1 MKALKIKK
9 SDHTKPKPQTS
20 RAEKI
25 PFYIFMSSI
34 AFILIS
40 LVLIYLV
47 DLRNLWGT
55 RDVLYF
61 WDERSIRFIS
71 TRPFMFNHLYCN
83 RGIAEIFQWILLGG
97 AALISMF
104 ISGLMYNRNRII
116 LLFWAIMSAA
126 FTLMLIEDAG
136 DPRHTISTYF
146 GLLFNSDI
154 APKMVEGVYFT
165 ILAAIPIYA
174 LLQYRKP
181 VMADSRTA
189 RYIVIGF
196 IGYATAA
203 IFSFAGDFTVQSD
216 ESLYIWAGGKI
227 RSVMLLISDK
237 QTAVQWSLYENEQKW
252 PAVNYFLMDSM
263 VEESIELMAAAAFCA
278 SAVAFLLY
286 VRRTYSL

>member
-1 MKALKIKK
+1 MMKALKIKK
-9 SDHTKPKPQTS
+9 SDHTKPELKAS
-20 RAEKI
+20 RVERI

-47 DLRNLWGT
+47 DLRNLWGI
-55 RDVLYF
+55 RDVLYS
-61 WDERSIRFIS
+61 WDERSIRFIN

-83 RGIAEIFQWILLGG
+83 RGIAEIFQWVFLGG
-97 AALISMF
+97 AALTSMF
-104 ISGLMYNRNRII
+104 ISGFMYNRNRVIF
-116 LLFWAIMSAA
+116 LFWAIMSVA
-126 FTLMLIEDAG
+126 FIMMLIEDAG

-146 GLLFNSDI
+146 GLLFSSSL

-189 RYIVIGF
+189 RYLISGF
-196 IGYATAA
+196 AGYATAA
-203 IFSFAGDFTVQSD
+203 IFSFAGDFIFRDDSFYTWS
-216 ESLYIWAGGKI
+216 GGKI
-227 RSVMLLISDK
+227 RSAMLLISDK
-237 QTAVQWSLYENEQKW
+237 QTAVQWTFYDKEHGW
-252 PAVNYFLMDSM
+252 PVINYFLMDSM

-278 SAVAFLLY
+278 STVAFLLY
-286 VRRTYSL
+286 VRKAYKL